1 MPTTKGALLNLK
13 SDILNSTRR
22 LQLEEI
28 FHEKEFNEF
37 SLYNKLNKQFKT
49 KDLELEHM
57 VKEIENIETK
67 YKSLIR

>member
-1 MPTTKGALLNLK
+1 MPTTKVALLNLK

-22 LQLEEI
+22 LQFEEI

-49 KDLELEHM
+49 KDLELEHI